1 MGEGLAFPYANLDS
15 TPCRRTGSCNVNGAR
30 CYVNEHIVTLGSH
43 KYMIAIAAL
52 GLADK
57 QELKTDI
64 EIVQVDR
71 LIEEVLK
78 ISDMVSSSLSTSLPE
93 YSPLLAMAL

>member
-1 MGEGLAFPYANLDS
+1 
-15 TPCRRTGSCNVNGAR
+15 
-30 CYVNEHIVTLGSH
+30 
-43 KYMIAIAAL
+43 MIAIAAL